1 MGVPV
6 GLVNVLILHKKTQL
20 KWGYH
25 MISHLQSILESD
37 VTQIPKTNHL
47 PSPVPWK
54 WGASALLFGLGVV
67 QERGWPEG
75 QDWPDGHPED
85 SD

>member
-1 MGVPV
+1 
-6 GLVNVLILHKKTQL
+6 
-20 KWGYH
+20 

-37 VTQIPKTNHL
+37 VKQIPKTNHL

-67 QERGWPEG
+67 KEHGWPDG

-85 SD
+85 SN